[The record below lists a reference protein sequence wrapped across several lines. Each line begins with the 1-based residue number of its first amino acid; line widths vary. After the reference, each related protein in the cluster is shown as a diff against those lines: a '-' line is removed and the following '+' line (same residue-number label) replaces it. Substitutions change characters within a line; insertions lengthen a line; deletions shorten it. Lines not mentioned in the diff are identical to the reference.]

1 MEQDDDTIVY
11 DLSDFTKLREEGRF
25 NNERKAPLV
34 NPVREYT
41 LDGKFVRAWNNVN
54 QVATAFGVPRSLIH
68 FCIRGKRLSVKD
80 RIFLQGLDKV
90 EDRMLSIQ
98 KEKERQEFI
107 KSAEEEYKK
116 TCQINV
122 YTSSG
127 EFLRSCYSVTEA
139 SRIYDMPKGTVD
151 NNLRGKAYVTNGL
164 CFLRN
169 DEDIADRLKKIKKRK
184 THKKNL

>member
-1 MEQDDDTIVY
+1 MEQDDTIVY
-11 DLSDFTKLREEGRF
+11 DLSDFTELRKKGRL
-25 NNERKAPLV
+25 NNEKKAPLV

-41 LDGKFVRAWNNVN
+41 LDGEFIRMWNNVN
-54 QVATAFGVPRSLIH
+54 QIATAFGTSYTAIH
-68 FCIRGKRLSVKD
+68 SCIRGKRLTVKD

-90 EDRMLSIQ
+90 EDRILAIQ
-98 KEKERQEFI
+98 KEKERQELI

-127 EFLRSCYSVTEA
+127 QFLRTCYSIAEA
-139 SRIYDMPKGTVD
+139 SRIYDIPKTSIES
-151 NNLRGKAYVTNGL
+151 NLRGKASVTNGL

-169 DEDIADRLKKIKKRK
+169 DEDIADRIKKIKKRK

>member
-1 MEQDDDTIVY
+1 MEQDDTIVY
-11 DLSDFTKLREEGRF
+11 DLSYFTKLREEVRL
-25 NNERKAPLV
+25 NNEKKAPLV

-41 LDGKFVRAWNNVN
+41 LNGEFIRIWNSIN
-54 QVATAFGVPRSLIH
+54 QIATAFGVPHSTIH
-68 FCIRGKRLSVKD
+68 SCIRGKRLSVKG

-98 KEKERQEFI
+98 KEKERQELI

-127 EFLRSCYSVTEA
+127 EFLRSCYSIAEA
-139 SRIYDMPKGTVD
+139 SRIYAIPKGSID
-151 NNLRGKAYVTNGL
+151 SNLRRKAYVTNGF
-164 CFLRN
+164 CFLRS

>member
-1 MEQDDDTIVY
+1 MEQNDTVVY
-11 DLSDFTKLREEGRF
+11 DLSDFTKLREEGRL
-25 NNERKAPLV
+25 NNEKKAPLV

-41 LDGKFVRAWNNVN
+41 LDGKFIRMWNSIN
-54 QVATAFGVPRSLIH
+54 QVATAFGVSHNAIH
-68 FCIRGKRLSVKD
+68 SCIRGKKLSVKG
-80 RIFLQGLDKV
+80 RIFLQVLDKI
-90 EDRMLSIQ
+90 EDRMLLIQ
-98 KEKERQEFI
+98 KEKERQELI

-127 EFLRSCYSVTEA
+127 EFLRSYYSISEA
-139 SRIYDMPKGTVD
+139 SRIYAIPKGSID
-151 NNLRGKAYVTNGL
+151 NNLRRKAYVTNGL
-164 CFLRN
+164 CFLHS

>member
-1 MEQDDDTIVY
+1 MEQDDTIVY
-11 DLSDFTKLREEGRF
+11 DLSDFTKLREEVRL

-41 LDGKFVRAWNNVN
+41 LDGEFIRMWNSIN
-54 QVATAFGVPRSLIH
+54 QIATAFGVPYTTIH
-68 FCIRGKRLSVKD
+68 SCIRGKKLSVKG

-98 KEKERQEFI
+98 KEKERQELI

-127 EFLRSCYSVTEA
+127 EFLRSCYSMAEA
-139 SRIYDMPKGTVD
+139 SRIYAIPTSSID
-151 NNLRGKAYVTNGL
+151 NNLRRKACVTKGL
-164 CFLRN
+164 CFLHS

>member
-1 MEQDDDTIVY
+1 MEQDDTVVCN
-11 DLSDFTKLREEGRF
+11 LSDFTKLREEGRL

-41 LDGKFVRAWNNVN
+41 LDGEFIRMWNNVN
-54 QVATAFGVPRSLIH
+54 QIATAFGVSYTAIH
-68 FCIRGKRLSVKD
+68 SCIRGKRLSVKG

-90 EDRMLSIQ
+90 EDRLLLIQ
-98 KEKERQEFI
+98 KEKKRQELI

-127 EFLRSCYSVTEA
+127 EFLRSCYSISEA
-139 SRIYDMPKGTVD
+139 SRIYAIPKGSIES
-151 NNLRGKAYVTNGL
+151 NLRGQASVTNGL

-169 DEDIADRLKKIKKRK
+169 DEDIADRLRKIKKRK

>member
-1 MEQDDDTIVY
+1 MEQDDTIVY
-11 DLSDFTKLREEGRF
+11 DLSDFTELREKGRL
-25 NNERKAPLV
+25 NNEKKSPLV

-41 LDGKFVRAWNNVN
+41 LDGEFIRIWNSIN
-54 QVATAFGVPRSLIH
+54 QIATAFGVSHSAIH
-68 FCIRGKRLSVKD
+68 SCIRGKRLSVKG

-90 EDRMLSIQ
+90 EDRLFLIQ
-98 KEKERQEFI
+98 KEKKRQELI

-127 EFLRSCYSVTEA
+127 EFLRSCYSISET
-139 SRIYDMPKGTVD
+139 SRIYDIPKGSIES
-151 NNLRGKAYVTNGL
+151 NLRGKASVTNGL
-164 CFLRN
+164 CFLYN
-169 DEDIADRLKKIKKRK
+169 DEDITDRLNKIKKRK

>member
-1 MEQDDDTIVY
+1 MEQDDTIVY
-11 DLSDFTKLREEGRF
+11 DLSYFTKLREEVRL
-25 NNERKAPLV
+25 NNEKKAPLV

-41 LDGKFVRAWNNVN
+41 LDGKFIRMWNSIN
-54 QVATAFGVPRSLIH
+54 QITTAFGVPHSTIH
-68 FCIRGKRLSVKD
+68 SCIRGKRLSVKG

-90 EDRMLSIQ
+90 EDRILSIQ
-98 KEKERQEFI
+98 KEKERQELI

-127 EFLRSCYSVTEA
+127 EFLRSCYSIAEA
-139 SRIYDMPKGTVD
+139 SKIYAIPKGSID
-151 NNLRGKAYVTNGL
+151 SNLRRKAYVTNGL
-164 CFLRN
+164 CFLRS
-169 DEDIADRLKKIKKRK
+169 DEDIAGRLKKIKKRK